1 MKKNLPIL
9 VLLLISTLLLVSAC
23 KNDDPTGPNDNDPV
37 VTDPEPPDY
46 STFIRAYFRVE
57 VMTTQQY
64 DTFSTDEVSTFSPT
78 GNLLGSFSGQVFTA
92 ETTYT
97 IFDGEYT
104 ELLTIAVDTLTGV
117 MSNLE
122 YHQTY
127 DDPVSSYE
135 MSVLVSDLERSMK
148 TPYYIV
154 FVDSSTSVC
163 SHINDI
169 DYDYE
174 NIPNPN
180 SSYSVTG
187 YSCEEWSISEITLM
201 TYIY

>member
-1 MKKNLPIL
+1 MIKSLAIL
-9 VLLLISTLLLVSAC
+9 VLLLIATLLLVSAC
-23 KNDDPTGPNDNDPV
+23 KNDDPTGPDNNNV
-37 VTDPEPPDY
+37 VTDPDPPDY
-46 STFIRAYFRVE
+46 STFVSAYFRVE
-57 VMTTQQY
+57 VMATQQY

-127 DDPVSSYE
+127 NDPVSSYE
-135 MSVLVSDLERSMK
+135 MSVLVSDLERSTK

-180 SSYSVTG
+180 SSYSVTS
-187 YSCEEWSISEITLM
+187 YSCEEWSIAEITLM
-201 TYIY
+201 TYTY